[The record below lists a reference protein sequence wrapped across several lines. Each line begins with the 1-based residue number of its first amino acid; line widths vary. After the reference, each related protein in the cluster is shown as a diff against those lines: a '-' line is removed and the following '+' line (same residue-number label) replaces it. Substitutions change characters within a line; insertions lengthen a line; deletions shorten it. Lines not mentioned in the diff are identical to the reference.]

1 MGIYFIAAGNSSKNR
16 EKTLDKSHRVEEIC
30 QFLSP
35 KDGDSLKK
43 YFPKGEGVYLWG
55 AKVTKWGHNQ
65 MGSGLA

>member
-55 AKVTKWGHNQ
+55 AGNQ
-65 MGSGLA
+65 MGSGLEMTVFI